1 MSRNLSNII
10 KIVDF
15 TDIQNNDNKNTT
27 PFTINKVNTIRRIN
41 QNPFGDVE
49 GLYSIY
55 KYETESPKFT
65 SYFSIPEK
73 NADKNDSNIDNL
85 AILVKNK
92 LYIIRMVGNYTDLEN
107 KIKISDSFYDEILS
121 ETYTNDGNIY
131 EKIDNEITIP
141 NHDYITGIIIPK
153 NNSYNFTPLN
163 NENEVISIINS
174 KLKET
179 CPDYEI
185 VLNYV
190 YNSESYKNTL
200 FDNRSLQIQDF
211 ILCLMDKVK
220 NICISSIILY
230 TKDYIEEPES
240 YLFFDSYTMESYQNR
255 NMNKFL
261 RAITIIIAPHIN
273 NKIRYV
279 SSLATN
285 PISSYTMMKYFNAIP
300 DKKYIN
306 FIEKINKNKW
316 NKKETE
322 NRMFKMKYI
331 NEFIKNNTFLKTNID
346 IFDFNTIK
354 QAETIIDDILVNNK
368 IKCIKNTS
376 NNDKSNNDN
385 NNTRGGKQYK
395 KSFKN
400 KKNSNN
406 KTKKN
411 SNNKTKR
418 LNKKI

>member
-15 TDIQNNDNKNTT
+15 SDIQNNDNKNTT
-27 PFTINKVNTIRRIN
+27 PFTINKVNTIRRIYR
-41 QNPFGDVE
+41 NPYGDVE

-163 NENEVISIINS
+163 NENEVIISIINS

-185 VLNYV
+185 VLDYV

-200 FDNRSLQIQDF
+200 FDDRSLKIQDF

-220 NICISSIILY
+220 NICLSSVILY
-230 TKDYIEEPES
+230 TKDFIEEPEL
-240 YLFFDSYTMESYQNR
+240 YVFVDLYTMESYKNR

-261 RAITIIIAPHIN
+261 SAVTIIIAPHIH

-279 SSLATN
+279 TAVAVN
-285 PISSYTMMKYFNAIP
+285 PVAAYTMMKYFNAIP

-316 NKKETE
+316 NKKEIE

-331 NEFIKNNTFLKTNID
+331 SEFIKNNTSLTTNID
-346 IFDFNTIK
+346 IFDFTNIK

-368 IKCIKNTS
+368 IKCIKNTP
-376 NNDKSNNDN
+376 NNDN

-418 LNKKI
+418 LNKKYKNN

>member
-10 KIVDF
+10 EIVDF
-15 TDIQNNDNKNTT
+15 SNIQNNDNKNTT
-27 PFTINKVNTIRRIN
+27 PFTINKVNTIRRIYT
-41 QNPFGDVE
+41 NPYGNVE

-65 SYFSIPEK
+65 SYFSLPEK
-73 NADKNDSNIDNL
+73 KEHENDSNIDNI

-107 KIKISDSFYDEILS
+107 KIKISDSFYDEILT
-121 ETYTNDGNIY
+121 ETYKNAENIY

-141 NHDYITGIIIPK
+141 NHNYITGIVIPR
-153 NNSYNFTPLN
+153 NDSYNIFTSLH

-185 VLNYV
+185 VLDYV
-190 YNSESYKNTL
+190 YNAESYKNTL
-200 FDNRSLQIQDF
+200 FDNRGLQIQDF
-211 ILCLMDKVK
+211 ILCLIDKVK
-220 NICISSIILY
+220 NICLSSIILY
-230 TKDYIEEPES
+230 TKDFIENPEL
-240 YLFFDSYTMESYQNR
+240 YLFFDTHTMESYQNR
-255 NMNKFL
+255 SMYKFL
-261 RAITIIIAPHIN
+261 SAVTIIIAPHIH
-273 NKIRYV
+273 NKIRYLSAV
-279 SSLATN
+279 ATN

-300 DKKYIN
+300 EKKYID

-331 NEFIKNNTFLKTNID
+331 NEFIKNNTFLKTNVD
-346 IFDFNTIK
+346 IFDFTTIK
-354 QAETIIDDILVNNK
+354 QSETIIDDILVNNK

-376 NNDKSNNDN
+376 NN
-385 NNTRGGKQYK
+385 TRGGKKYK

-400 KKNSNN
+400 KKH
-406 KTKKN
+406 

>member
-15 TDIQNNDNKNTT
+15 SDIQNNDNKNTT
-27 PFTINKVNTIRRIN
+27 PFTLNKVNTIRRIYK
-41 QNPFGDVE
+41 NPYGNVE

-65 SYFSIPEK
+65 SYFSLPEK
-73 NADKNDSNIDNL
+73 NEYKNDSNLSNIDNI

-121 ETYTNDGNIY
+121 ETYTNAGNMY

-141 NHDYITGIIIPK
+141 NHDYITGIIIPR
-153 NNSYNFTPLN
+153 NDSYNIFTSLN
-163 NENEVISIINS
+163 NQNEVISIINS

-185 VLNYV
+185 VLDYV
-190 YNSESYKNTL
+190 YNAESYKNTL

-261 RAITIIIAPHIN
+261 RAVTIIIAPHIH

-279 SSLATN
+279 SSVATN
-285 PISSYTMMKYFNAIP
+285 PISAYTMMKYFNAIP
-300 DKKYIN
+300 EKKYIN

-322 NRMFKMKYI
+322 NRMLKMKYM
-331 NEFIKNNTFLKTNID
+331 NEFIKNNTFLTTNVD
-346 IFDFNTIK
+346 IFDFTTIK

-368 IKCIKNTS
+368 IKCI
-376 NNDKSNNDN
+376 NNKSNNDN
-385 NNTRGGKQYK
+385 NNTRGGKRYK

-406 KTKKN
+406 KTK
-411 SNNKTKR
+411 R
-418 LNKKI
+418 LNKKYKNN

>member
-10 KIVDF
+10 EIVDF
-15 TDIQNNDNKNTT
+15 SDIQNNDNKNTT
-27 PFTINKVNTIRRIN
+27 PFTLNKVNTIRRIYKN
-41 QNPFGDVE
+41 AYGNVE

-55 KYETESPKFT
+55 KYESESPKLT
-65 SYFSIPEK
+65 GYFSLPEK
-73 NADKNDSNIDNL
+73 NNYKNDSNLSNNDNI

-121 ETYTNDGNIY
+121 ETYTNAENIY

-141 NHDYITGIIIPK
+141 NHNYITGIVIPR
-153 NNSYNFTPLN
+153 NASYNIFTSLN
-163 NENEVISIINS
+163 NQNEVISIINS

-185 VLNYV
+185 VLDYI
-190 YNSESYKNTL
+190 YNAESYKNTL
-200 FDNRSLQIQDF
+200 FDNGSLQIEDF

-220 NICISSIILY
+220 NICLSSIVFY
-230 TKDYIEEPES
+230 TKKFIEEPDL

-261 RAITIIIAPHIN
+261 RAVTIIIAPHIH

-279 SSLATN
+279 SSVATS
-285 PISSYTMMKYFNAIP
+285 PISAYTMMNYFNSIP
-300 DKKYIN
+300 EKKYIN

-316 NKKETE
+316 NKKESE
-322 NRMFKMKYI
+322 NRMLKMKYI
-331 NEFIKNNTFLKTNID
+331 NEFIKNNTFLTTNVD
-346 IFDFNTIK
+346 IFDFTTIK

-368 IKCIKNTS
+368 IKCI
-376 NNDKSNNDN
+376 NNKSNNDN
-385 NNTRGGKQYK
+385 NTRGGKKYK

-406 KTKKN
+406 KTK
-411 SNNKTKR
+411 R